1 MKFVTDR
8 TESDALLRTEKG
20 VYGPEDL
27 NRVESAVQEL
37 ARMALALDVHVSPT
51 VKTNWNVQSV
61 FSADEWP
68 VAANLAR
75 YLRNVWDLCNACSV
89 NMPLP
94 ASMDCMTWEDAN
106 NIENAL
112 QSVYDRIRSVVQTYK
127 FSGELFAG
135 EG

>member
-1 MKFVTDR
+1 MEFVTDR
-8 TESDALLRTEKG
+8 TESDVLLRTEKG
-20 VYGPEDL
+20 MYGSKDL
-27 NRVESAVQEL
+27 NRVEKAVKEL
-37 ARMALALDVHVSPT
+37 AVMASALDIHVSSA
-51 VKTNWNVQSV
+51 VKTNWNLQGA
-61 FSADEWP
+61 FSAGEWP

-94 ASMDCMTWEDAN
+94 TSMNFLTWEDAN
-106 NIENAL
+106 NIERAL
-112 QSVYDRIRSVVQTYK
+112 QSVYSRICGVVQTYQ

>member
-8 TESDALLRTEKG
+8 TESDVLLRTEKG

-89 NMPLP
+89 NKPLP

-112 QSVYDRIRSVVQTYK
+112 QSVYDRILSVVQTYK

>member
-8 TESDALLRTEKG
+8 TESDVLLRTEKG